1 MISHIFLSFVVLLAW
16 FVICVHS
23 FDPVL
28 QIKFHCDILR
38 HENEIIAYGSYELIL
53 PDGPQL
59 FAYTREW

>member
-1 MISHIFLSFVVLLAW
+1 MKSAISVTPFFWILSETQV
-16 FVICVHS
+16 
-23 FDPVL
+23 DPVL